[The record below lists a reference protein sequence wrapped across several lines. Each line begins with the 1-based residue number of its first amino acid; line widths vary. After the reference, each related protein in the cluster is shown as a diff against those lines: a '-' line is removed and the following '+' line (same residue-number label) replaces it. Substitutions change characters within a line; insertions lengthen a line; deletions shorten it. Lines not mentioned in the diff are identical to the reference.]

1 MAHITSIGA
10 GIFSALAINKTEITD
25 VSTITSKTSSAALAD
40 LVAKFATAADFAE
53 VRNVREFPQIGTP
66 ANIVN
71 VPVYG
76 QKTSSQIQGQADAPT
91 LELTINYIPSDW
103 TPESVLGALV
113 GDGKVYAFQFSLL
126 NAKPAGLT
134 TTAGTAGLGSVANSN
149 FYWVGKVEALL
160 VSPQLTDANQA
171 TLTLSILSDFY
182 GPGTVAASGGGG
194 GD

>member
-10 GIFSALAINKTEITD
+10 GIFSALAVNKTAITD
-25 VSTITSKTSSAALAD
+25 LTSVDTLSE
-40 LVAKFATAADFAE
+40 LVAKFGTANDFTE
-53 VRNVREFPQIGTP
+53 IKNVREFPQVGTP

-91 LELTINYIPSDW
+91 LEITINYIPSEWDPS
-103 TPESVLGALV
+103 TVGGLGEKV

-134 TTAGTAGLGSVANSN
+134 TTAGGAGLGSVANSN
-149 FYWVGKVEALL
+149 FYFVGKIEALL

-171 TLTLSILSDFY
+171 TLTLSILGDFF
-182 GPGTVAASGGGG
+182 GPSTVAGA
-194 GD
+194 

>member
-10 GIFSALAINKTEITD
+10 GIFSALAVNKTAITD
-25 VSTITSKTSSAALAD
+25 
-40 LVAKFATAADFAE
+40 FATVDTLSELVSKFTTASDFVE
-53 VRNVREFPQIGTP
+53 IKNVREFPQIGTP

-91 LELTINYIPSDW
+91 LELTINYIPSEW
-103 TPESVLGALV
+103 ATGTTLGDLV

-134 TTAGTAGLGSVANSN
+134 TTAGAAGLGSVDNSN

-171 TLTLSILSDFY
+171 TLTLSIQSDFF
-182 GPGTVAASGGGG
+182 GPSTVAGA
-194 GD
+194 

>member
-10 GIFSALAINKTEITD
+10 GIFSALAINKTAITD
-25 VSTITSKTSSAALAD
+25 LTTVDTLAE
-40 LVAKFATAADFAE
+40 LVGKFTTASDFAE
-53 VRNVREFPQIGTP
+53 VKNVREFPQIGTP

-91 LELTINYIPSDW
+91 LELTINYVPADW
-103 TPESVLGALV
+103 ASSSVLGPLV

-126 NAKPAGLT
+126 NAKPAALT
-134 TTAGTAGLGSVANSN
+134 TAPGTGGLGSVDNSN
-149 FYWVGKVEALL
+149 FYFVGKIEALL

-171 TLTLSILSDFY
+171 TLTLSIIGDFF
-182 GPGTVAASGGGG
+182 GPATVAPTV
-194 GD
+194 

>member
-10 GIFSALAINKTEITD
+10 GIFSALAMTTAE
-25 VSTITSKTSSAALAD
+25 STSVPADEAAWETLFAD
-40 LVAKFATAADFAE
+40 DANFI
-53 VRNVREFPQIGTP
+53 RIPNVREFPQLGTP

-91 LELTINYIPSDW
+91 LELTINYVPS
-103 TPESVLGALV
+103 ELAALNLFEGAGGIV

-126 NAKPAGLT
+126 NANPTSIEAVAG
-134 TTAGTAGLGSVANSN
+134 GLGTVANSN
-149 FYWVGKVEALL
+149 FYFRGKVEALL

-171 TLTLSILSDFY
+171 TLTLSIIGDFR
-182 GPGTVAASGGGG
+182 GPFTVPE
-194 GD
+194 

>member
-10 GIFSALAINKTEITD
+10 GIFSTIAVNTTPITD
-25 VSTITSKTSSAALAD
+25 LSTVDTLSE
-40 LVAKFATAADFAE
+40 LVAKFTTAANFKE
-53 VRNVREFPQIGTP
+53 IKNVREFPQIGTP

-76 QKTSSQIQGQADAPT
+76 QKTSSQIQGQSDAPT
-91 LELTINYIPSDW
+91 LELTLNYVPSEWDP
-103 TPESVLGALV
+103 TTVGGLGGLV

-134 TTAGTAGLGSVANSN
+134 TTAGVAGLGSVDNSN

-160 VSPQLTDANQA
+160 VSPNLTDANQA
-171 TLTLSILSDFY
+171 TLTLSIIGDFF
-182 GPGTVAASGGGG
+182 GPGTVADA
-194 GD
+194 